1 MEEQK
6 EKKRKASL
14 PSPIL
19 AIRIVTENKYLK
31 IVMINYDIVC

>member
-6 EKKRKASL
+6 EKERKASL

-19 AIRIVTENKYLK
+19 AIRIVTGNKYLK